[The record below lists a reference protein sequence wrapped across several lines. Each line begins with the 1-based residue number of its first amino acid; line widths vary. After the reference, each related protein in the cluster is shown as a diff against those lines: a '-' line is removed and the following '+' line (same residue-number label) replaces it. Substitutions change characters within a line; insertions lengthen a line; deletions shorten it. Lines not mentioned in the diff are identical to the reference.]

1 MEIYID
7 ISDQIAMGLGYM
19 KKLDLCLFRG
29 DSVLLQEFCSVLP
42 LTKREKCLS

>member
-29 DSVLLQEFCSVLP
+29 ECLAGILLP
-42 LTKREKCLS
+42 LTKREKCLP